1 MYTMGAYM
9 NQQQHTQK
17 KRTNPYIVGDNVLET
32 VRSLGG
38 NVTKTTQDTAAQIAS
53 DALQDI
59 INGRSTQKQT
69 KQHEHTY
76 QEVMPA
82 EPKESTKPNIS
93 NRELIQPIIQKD
105 ITETKQKLDAIRQEL
120 QALSKSI
127 RGLQQEIQTAVMEMP
142 ANPGVYHMNFFEQ
155 LRHLLKGIRERVDD
169 SRVWLSAWNTN
180 VKKKRGYWG
189 MYKKHGT
196 TFGLS
201 NERSLATQ
209 AG

>member
-1 MYTMGAYM
+1 MGVRM
-9 NQQQHTQK
+9 TNQPQQPK
-17 KRTNPYIVGDNVLET
+17 KRPNPYVVGDNVLET
-32 VRSLGG
+32 VRSLGAT
-38 NVTKTTQDTAAQIAS
+38 VTKTAQDSATQIAA

-59 INGRSTQKQT
+59 ISGRPAQKQPQERT
-69 KQHEHTY
+69 YTHEAGS
-76 QEVMPA
+76 M
-82 EPKESTKPNIS
+82 EPRERIQPRIS
-93 NRELIQPIIQKD
+93 NKELIQPLIQKD
-105 ITETKQKLDAIRQEL
+105 IAETKQKLEAIRQEL

-142 ANPGVYHMNFFEQ
+142 VDPGVYHLNFFEQ
-155 LRHLLKGIRERVDD
+155 LKMLLKGIRERVDD

-201 NERSLATQ
+201 SERTLATQ

>member
-1 MYTMGAYM
+1 M
-9 NQQQHTQK
+9 NQQSQQPK
-17 KRTNPYIVGDNVLET
+17 KRPNPYIVGDNILET
-32 VRSLGG
+32 VKSLGG
-38 NVTKTTQDTAAQIAS
+38 NVTKTARDSATQIAT

-59 INGRSTQKQT
+59 INGRPSQRQPSETRYT
-69 KQHEHTY
+69 REN
-76 QEVMPA
+76 VPM
-82 EPKESTKPNIS
+82 EP
-93 NRELIQPIIQKD
+93 RERIQPRIPNKEFIQPLIQKD
-105 ITETKQKLDAIRQEL
+105 VAETKQKLEAIRQEL

-142 ANPGVYHMNFFEQ
+142 VDPGIYHLNFFEQ
-155 LRHLLKGIRERVDD
+155 LKMLLKGIRERVDD
-169 SRVWLSAWNTN
+169 SRVWLSAWNAN

-201 NERSLATQ
+201 NERTLATQ